1 MKIRPSLKLYFL
13 ASILLTGIVTIAAM
27 AYVSYTFYFS
37 GIDFSM
43 SETMRRNAYQL
54 AVSDGQPQ
62 EINGFTVAT
71 RWQDLPAAMQ
81 THLNERDL
89 LEDRLL
95 KYVDGNPLI
104 APPRAG
110 YFVIKLNRNG
120 DIRYVSSMFESDP
133 ALQENP
139 KTLPEFFSIFAIAF
153 IAIGLFSLVP
163 ILLLRKIATPVERL
177 TTWARN
183 LAHQDLAK
191 PAPEFHYSE
200 LDSLAQLIHA
210 SLHSVQESAERE
222 KRFLGYASHELR
234 TPIAVTRT
242 NSELLRKMI
251 DKDIPKARQ
260 LEVLERIERASLTM
274 TDLTETL
281 LWLNRHADKSLPDSQ
296 FSLDEMI
303 EQLCEEL
310 AYLLAEKPV
319 EVSMECKPTLLNL
332 PQGLCRIV
340 ITNLI
345 RNAFQHTYSGKV
357 EIRLTGNQ
365 LEIIN
370 INEIEGENHH
380 ELGFGLGLEL
390 TERLIAQQ
398 GWRYANQELG
408 SGRHVFL
415 KFA

>member
-1 MKIRPSLKLYFL
+1 
-13 ASILLTGIVTIAAM
+13 
-27 AYVSYTFYFS
+27 
-37 GIDFSM
+37 
-43 SETMRRNAYQL
+43 
-54 AVSDGQPQ
+54 
-62 EINGFTVAT
+62 
-71 RWQDLPAAMQ
+71 
-81 THLNERDL
+81 
-89 LEDRLL
+89 
-95 KYVDGNPLI
+95 
-104 APPRAG
+104 
-110 YFVIKLNRNG
+110 
-120 DIRYVSSMFESDP
+120 MFEGDTAP
-133 ALQENP
+133 REKP

-153 IAIGLFSLVP
+153 VAIGLFSLVP

-177 TTWARN
+177 TTWARH
-183 LAHQDLAK
+183 LAQADLAK

-210 SLHSVQESAERE
+210 SLRSVQESVERE

-242 NSELLRKMI
+242 NSELLRKML

-281 LWLNRHADKSLPDSQ
+281 LWLNRHGDKSLEAIQ

-303 EQLCEEL
+303 EQLCDDL
-310 AYLLAEKPV
+310 AYLLAGKQV
-319 EVSMECKPTLLNL
+319 EVSISCAPTQLNL
-332 PQGLCRIV
+332 PQALCRIV

-357 EIRLTGNQ
+357 DIRLTGNQ
-365 LEIIN
+365 LEMIN
-370 INEIEGENHH
+370 INEPEGENQN

-398 GWRYANQELG
+398 GWSYANQEVG

-415 KFA
+415 KFT